1 MPDSWAWGLRD
12 SNTGLPIRGS
22 ELLTNRKLAFTRNHA
37 AGAQTRLGLQ
47 DPGAAAVFDTLRLS
61 GLPAL
66 VVYRNGAVVF
76 GGHWTGMSGGN
87 EVDSS
92 GFVDIVWKDAFG
104 LLDYRLTSNPTEDYF
119 AEDAGTIALQIIE
132 TNGGDYGP
140 TYMDAS
146 DGLLEPTKIR
156 DRSYQHKVISEAIV
170 ELTEVQGGFDW
181 YPTYLDPDTGP
192 QPGRTML
199 LNIVAHYG
207 SDRPGAR
214 FEFGPGTLENCRS
227 YDFTV
232 GLPINAVRALGAST
246 LVSEQIDI
254 DSANRFS
261 YFQMALPAPDIAEQI
276 TLDDKARDA
285 LRPDPVL
292 ITALKGDPALCP
304 RPWDDFWIGDTIRAN
319 IDDGAVQQQLE
330 TRVQTVDL
338 ALDDSDN
345 VTELIVGVDPGAT
358 GSFVA
363 PTNTTRRYVQQQRDL
378 LRRLSALER
387 V

>member
-1 MPDSWAWGLRD
+1 VPDSWAWGLRD
-12 SNTGLPIRGS
+12 GNTGLPVRGS
-22 ELLTNRKLAFTRNHA
+22 ELLTNRRLAFTRNHA

-47 DPGAAAVFDTLRLS
+47 DPGAVAVFDTLRLS
-61 GLPAL
+61 GLPEL
-66 VVYRNGAVVF
+66 VVYRNQAVVYA
-76 GGHWTGMSGGN
+76 GHWVGMSGGN
-87 EVDSS
+87 EVDGS

-104 LLDYRLTSNPTEDYF
+104 LLDYRLTESPTEDYF
-119 AEDAGTIALQIIE
+119 AEDATSIAQQLIE
-132 TNGGDYGP
+132 NNEFNYAP
-140 TYMDAS
+140 TPMDSS
-146 DGLLEPTKIR
+146 DGLYEPTKIR

-170 ELTEVQGGFDW
+170 ELTEVEGGFDW

-227 YDFTV
+227 YTFTI
-232 GLPINAVRALGAST
+232 GLPINTVRALGASS
-246 LVSEQIDI
+246 LVSEQTDA
-254 DSANRFS
+254 DSASRYN
-261 YFQMALPAPDIAEQI
+261 YFQQVLSATDVAEQA
-276 TLDDKARDA
+276 TLDDKAMDA
-285 LRPDPVL
+285 LRPDPVM
-292 ITALKGDPALCP
+292 ITDLKGEPAICP

-345 VTELIVGVDPGAT
+345 VTELIVGVDPGAS